1 MKVLFALCL
10 IAATVVGDAEWSDAL
25 VGSNPFTTPFKN
37 NECNKVFITPKLKLI
52 KTAGASCAAADNVD
66 FTYACD
72 VFSNLV
78 CNSEQKC
85 QAIPDEGGDCEKTRT
100 GSLGG
105 CMDGL
110 FCMPND
116 AGDKHTCTKEGAVG
130 DKCKSDKWC
139 QQGYGCHF
147 VSAKAETDGDGTC
160 QEYASVAAGGA
171 STNFYFC
178 EFGLNVKDDKCT
190 DTATGA
196 DTIADC
202 TGNSDFCFDVD
213 AKKCTNILAD
223 CKSKY
228 LGVVP
233 SGKGKARHTVLSV
246 YYDDNEKDDCGI
258 LKCKFDTY
266 TGLDDYTQYLDEF
279 DCSPASVVAP
289 LAALVA
295 AVAALLFL

>member
-1 MKVLFALCL
+1 LCL
-10 IAATVVGDAEWSDAL
+10 IATSAFGAVKWTDAL
-25 VGSNPFTTPFKN
+25 VGSNPFSTPFDN
-37 NECNKVFITPKLKLI
+37 NECDKVFSTPKLKLI
-52 KTAGASCAAADNVD
+52 KTAGGSCAAADNVD

-78 CNSEQKC
+78 CNSELKC

-130 DKCKSDKWC
+130 DKCKSDNWC
-139 QQGYGCHF
+139 QMGLGCHF
-147 VSAKAETDGDGTC
+147 VSAEAQTDGDGTC
-160 QEYASVAAGGA
+160 QEYGSVAAGGA
-171 STNFYFC
+171 STAYWFC

-196 DTIADC
+196 DTLADC
-202 TGNSDFCFDVD
+202 AGNGAFCFDAD
-213 AKKCTNILAD
+213 AKTCKNLVAD
-223 CKSKY
+223 CKSTY
-228 LGVVP
+228 ASSGASGV
-233 SGKGKARHTVLSV
+233 GKARHTVLTQ
-246 YYDDNEKDDCGI
+246 YYSDKVTDSCGI

-295 AVAALLFL
+295 AVAGLLFL